1 MVIINLLI
9 KKIQIYNQ
17 MNYKFLK
24 SLNYFS
30 KINKISFLILTI
42 NKLNINY
49 FNKCYNIFINKNYRQ
64 NHSLKSN

>member
-1 MVIINLLI
+1 
-9 KKIQIYNQ
+9 

-49 FNKCYNIFINKNYRQ
+49 FNKN
-64 NHSLKSN
+64 SV

>member
-1 MVIINLLI
+1 
-9 KKIQIYNQ
+9 